1 MSLTSTGSRA
11 AIRTVAGL
19 IAAAAVICAVVLVVS
34 RATDSGT
41 SAPVTTVSPLSPATV
56 TRGALVKTVKV
67 DGTLQYSDTLTVWHR
82 ISGQPAR
89 MTSASAAA
97 TAPAGGR
104 NAVPQGGLPRAPHR
118 VNADSVITRTACTPS
133 TTAPS
138 SSAPLS
144 SAVAPATA
152 APCSSGGGGGGG
164 GGATRPGGG
173 SSRSSG
179 SAAASVARVT
189 QIVTSI
195 VATGTTIGNGD
206 VLYTIDSQPVL
217 ALIGAI
223 PEWRTVSVSSANGSD
238 IKQLEQALVDLG
250 YDPDGAVTVDE
261 KFDSTTEA
269 MVKRWQTGLGIT
281 ASGIV
286 TLGSV
291 VFIPKASAVAAV
303 ARAVG
308 DSVGDADVM
317 LTLAGASQRVVID
330 VPAGDEQYFV
340 PGLSVRLSAGGTGTV
355 ELLQSVSRNST
366 AVVQAVIVPDAP
378 IASVDNGTTVTVNA
392 DLQVATDV
400 FVVPAQAL
408 VSRLDGSYAVQVRA
422 ADRSVSWLPVTLVGV
437 AGLAAGV
444 IGTGLVDGLTVLAP
458 SA

>member
-1 MSLTSTGSRA
+1 M
-11 AIRTVAGL
+11 
-19 IAAAAVICAVVLVVS
+19 
-34 RATDSGT
+34 
-41 SAPVTTVSPLSPATV
+41 
-56 TRGALVKTVKV
+56 
-67 DGTLQYSDTLTVWHR
+67 
-82 ISGQPAR
+82 
-89 MTSASAAA
+89 
-97 TAPAGGR
+97 
-104 NAVPQGGLPRAPHR
+104 
-118 VNADSVITRTACTPS
+118 
-133 TTAPS
+133 
-138 SSAPLS
+138 
-144 SAVAPATA
+144 
-152 APCSSGGGGGGG
+152 
-164 GGATRPGGG
+164 
-173 SSRSSG
+173 
-179 SAAASVARVT
+179 
-189 QIVTSI
+189 
-195 VATGTTIGNGD
+195 
-206 VLYTIDSQPVL
+206 
-217 ALIGAI
+217 
-223 PEWRTVSVSSANGSD
+223 
-238 IKQLEQALVDLG
+238 
-250 YDPDGAVTVDE
+250 
-261 KFDSTTEA
+261 
-269 MVKRWQTGLGIT
+269 KRWQTGLGIT

-317 LTLAGASQRVVID
+317 LTLAGASQRVIID